1 MKNNFKYIKNVDK
14 QLNEATILLYG
25 PIGNY
30 IDEEENEICGING
43 TAFANEMLYLESQVD
58 KITVRI
64 NSIGGSVLDGYSII
78 AAIQSS
84 NAEVITVNDGL
95 AASIAGVILCVGQKR
110 MAYDYSILM
119 LHNPSGGEDQE
130 VLNKIKESLVTIL
143 SVTSISLMDDIN
155 NLLDEETYFT
165 AKEAKDR
172 NFIDEIILSGTKVKV
187 DTKDLNKMELVFN
200 KLIKKQEMAIKKVK
214 NSEEIETPTLE
225 ITETVETEVVNLTE
239 VLATEEKIEVVA
251 EVKADAVVDVAFEKL
266 KSAFAELQTKYDA
279 LITETKEAHKTKID
293 ATVNALVKAGKIKD
307 TEKADAFSLFNANFE
322 AATNMYNKIGAPTV
336 SKFASI
342 SDAINVKSVENAV
355 WTLER
360 YWNEN
365 PTGLEEIKN
374 LTPEVYSLMVQEYNN
389 RKKNK

>member
-43 TAFANEMLYLESQVD
+43 TAYANEMLYLESQVD

-130 VLNKIKESLVTIL
+130 VLNKIKE
-143 SVTSISLMDDIN
+143 
-155 NLLDEETYFT
+155 
-165 AKEAKDR
+165 
-172 NFIDEIILSGTKVKV
+172 

-322 AATNMYNKIGAPTV
+322 AATNMYNNIVPPRH
-336 SKFASI
+336 SKFA
-342 SDAINVKSVENAV
+342 
-355 WTLER
+355 
-360 YWNEN
+360 
-365 PTGLEEIKN
+365 
-374 LTPEVYSLMVQEYNN
+374 
-389 RKKNK
+389 